1 MCQVVLWASK
11 NSCELHRH
19 NPDLLL
25 RGLMLEFEGN
35 KKKKGTGELNNI
47 RG

>member
-35 KKKKGTGELNNI
+35 KKKGELNNI
-47 RG
+47 RE